1 MNIYHMLFIVL
12 DVEIEKSLY
21 TRTEKGQL
29 KGQFLNFSRKDTL
42 KKCLCEPNQI
52 FNTIFGNMLHFQS
65 ATGTFFNYS
74 KRKNKKFA
82 VCDILACTKGMIQ
95 KF

>member
-1 MNIYHMLFIVL
+1 M
-12 DVEIEKSLY
+12 
-21 TRTEKGQL
+21 
-29 KGQFLNFSRKDTL
+29 
-42 KKCLCEPNQI
+42 LCEPNQI
-52 FNTIFGNMLHFQS
+52 FSTVFGNMLHFQS

-82 VCDILACTKGMIQ
+82 VCDILACTKGMSR

>member
-12 DVEIEKSLY
+12 DVEIEKSLH

-52 FNTIFGNMLHFQS
+52 FNTICGNMLHFQP
-65 ATGTFFNYS
+65 ATYIFFNYS

-82 VCDILACTKGMIQ
+82 VCHILACTKGLI
-95 KF
+95 KKL